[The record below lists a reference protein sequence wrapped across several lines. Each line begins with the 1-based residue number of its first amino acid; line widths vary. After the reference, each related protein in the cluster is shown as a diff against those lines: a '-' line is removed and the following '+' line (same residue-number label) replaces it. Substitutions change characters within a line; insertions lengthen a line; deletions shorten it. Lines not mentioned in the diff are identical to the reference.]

1 MEWTEEAIA
10 MLRQLWAEG
19 HSTAEIGRR
28 MGISKNA
35 VVGKAHRLN
44 LAARPSPIRRT
55 SGQTMPPRAPR
66 VAARPAMPRPMPM
79 LPVLRPAF
87 GDRAMPDRA
96 AAERQIPPP
105 ALAAAPRPA
114 PLRLGNA
121 TCCWPIGEPGTPG
134 FRFCGA
140 PAIAGKPY
148 CEEHAAVAYVRAKP
162 DRREDAA

>member
-1 MEWTEEAIA
+1 
-10 MLRQLWAEG
+10 
-19 HSTAEIGRR
+19 
-28 MGISKNA
+28 
-35 VVGKAHRLN
+35 
-44 LAARPSPIRRT
+44 
-55 SGQTMPPRAPR
+55 MPPRAPR

-79 LPVLRPAF
+79 LPVLRSAIH
-87 GDRAMPDRA
+87 DRAPE
-96 AAERQIPPP
+96 ERQTQP
-105 ALAAAPRPA
+105 LAPRAVPVAAPRPA